1 MAQEIVECF
10 LDDTPRQIEALRGYL
25 DAWDAPGAARQ
36 AHTLKGSSSNV
47 GGEALCALAFEME
60 KAGNAGD
67 LGSVATRMDDLDREF
82 VRLKEAMTR
91 ERAIP
96 GAIGS

>member
-1 MAQEIVECF
+1 MDDEGLAQEIVECF
-10 LDDTPRQIEALRGYL
+10 LEDTPRQIEALRGYL
-25 DAWDAPGAARQ
+25 DASDAPGAERQ

-91 ERAIP
+91 EPRT
-96 GAIGS
+96 

>member
-1 MAQEIVECF
+1 
-10 LDDTPRQIEALRGYL
+10 
-25 DAWDAPGAARQ
+25 
-36 AHTLKGSSSNV
+36 V